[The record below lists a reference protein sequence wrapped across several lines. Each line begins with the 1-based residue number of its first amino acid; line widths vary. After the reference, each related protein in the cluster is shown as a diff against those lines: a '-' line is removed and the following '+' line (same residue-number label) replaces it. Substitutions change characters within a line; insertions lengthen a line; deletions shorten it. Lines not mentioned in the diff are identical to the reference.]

1 MPESCNSR
9 HFSWLMKSCFPN
21 PQDPTTKPLSPN
33 PIITISIPTTTTLS
47 SLSDDLLLECL
58 SRVPSSCLPSVSR
71 VCPRWSRLL
80 HSPSFLYLRRLHHL
94 IHPTIFTLSAPFAAS
109 LQLPDGNDANTNDPL
124 WKVASC
130 LPFPVSSLDSLSH
143 ARLSAIG
150 SRIYIIGRN
159 EMFCYDVWSG
169 IITSRSSMIYPRK
182 KFATAVLSGKIY
194 VAGGGSRAGAAL
206 EEYDPE
212 TDTWSVVAHAIRRR
226 FGCIGAAVDGVFYV
240 IGGLKIGA
248 ALENEVTRAAAAG
261 AEAYVY
267 ASTMD
272 LFDVESRAWLR
283 SRAVPGGG
291 CAVAACAVAGYVY
304 ILTSHAL
311 ELSFCRFDARR
322 RGGGGGSSGKGFGEW
337 CKIKSPPLPAQV
349 RLDSTVR
356 FSCVGVENK
365 VVLIQVSGCIDDLL
379 RRSGRSVRGL
389 KEGLVLV
396 YDCISGEW
404 SRGPHLPEE
413 VPKALLPVAN
423 RPVLSYVL
431 EQLELSNLKDL
442 IVVVEGEDA
451 AIHVGGWISNAYVD
465 RLHVEVAAVHEE
477 VGTAGALRAIA
488 HHLTANDILV
498 VSGDL
503 VFDVPPGALAA
514 AHRKHN
520 AVVTTMLC
528 PAPVSGPTE
537 SASSGGKDKIKKPRR
552 YNIIGLDPSK
562 QFLLHIATGAEV
574 EKDIRIQKSIL
585 RAVGQMEIRAD
596 LMDAH
601 MYAFKRSVL
610 QEVLD
615 EKDEFQSLKEDV
627 LPYLVRSQLKSEVV
641 LFNGVPQTEEN
652 GNEKVSS
659 QNNQAVV
666 SRIMANAST
675 PSFHELSSGNNGSTH
690 VRRIH
695 KCCAYI
701 ASESRYCQRL
711 NSIQAFSDINRD
723 VIGDASHLS
732 GYSFSAHN
740 NIIHPSSQL
749 GSRTTVGP
757 HCMLWEGSQM
767 GDKCSVKRSVIGR
780 HCRIGSNV
788 KVVNSVVMNHV
799 TIGDG
804 CSIQGSVICSNAQLQ
819 ERAVLKDCQ
828 VGAGFVV
835 TAGSEHKGESLA
847 RK

>member
-1 MPESCNSR
+1 MD
-9 HFSWLMKSCFPN
+9 F
-21 PQDPTTKPLSPN
+21 Q
-33 PIITISIPTTTTLS
+33 
-47 SLSDDLLLECL
+47 
-58 SRVPSSCLPSVSR
+58 VV
-71 VCPRWSRLL
+71 
-80 HSPSFLYLRRLHHL
+80 
-94 IHPTIFTLSAPFAAS
+94 
-109 LQLPDGNDANTNDPL
+109 
-124 WKVASC
+124 
-130 LPFPVSSLDSLSH
+130 
-143 ARLSAIG
+143 
-150 SRIYIIGRN
+150 
-159 EMFCYDVWSG
+159 
-169 IITSRSSMIYPRK
+169 
-182 KFATAVLSGKIY
+182 VL
-194 VAGGGSRAGAAL
+194 AGG
-206 EEYDPE
+206 
-212 TDTWSVVAHAIRRR
+212 
-226 FGCIGAAVDGVFYV
+226 
-240 IGGLKIGA
+240 
-248 ALENEVTRAAAAG
+248 
-261 AEAYVY
+261 
-267 ASTMD
+267 
-272 LFDVESRAWLR
+272 
-283 SRAVPGGG
+283 
-291 CAVAACAVAGYVY
+291 
-304 ILTSHAL
+304 TSKNL
-311 ELSFCRFDARR
+311 L
-322 RGGGGGSSGKGFGEW
+322 
-337 CKIKSPPLPAQV
+337 PL
-349 RLDSTVR
+349 
-356 FSCVGVENK
+356 
-365 VVLIQVSGCIDDLL
+365 VS
-379 RRSGRSVRGL
+379 
-389 KEGLVLV
+389 K
-396 YDCISGEW
+396 
-404 SRGPHLPEE
+404 E

-537 SASSGGKDKIKKPRR
+537 SGSSGGKDKIKKPRR

-562 QFLLHIATGAEV
+562 QFLLHIGTGAEV

-627 LPYLVRSQLKSEVV
+627 LPYLVRSQLKSEV

-675 PSFHELSSGNNGSTH
+675 PSFHELSSDYNGSTH

-740 NIIHPSSQL
+740 NIIHPSAQL
-749 GSRTTVGP
+749 GTRTTVGP

-804 CSIQGSVICSNAQLQ
+804 CSIHGSVICSNAQLQ

>member
-1 MPESCNSR
+1 MD
-9 HFSWLMKSCFPN
+9 F
-21 PQDPTTKPLSPN
+21 Q
-33 PIITISIPTTTTLS
+33 
-47 SLSDDLLLECL
+47 
-58 SRVPSSCLPSVSR
+58 VV
-71 VCPRWSRLL
+71 
-80 HSPSFLYLRRLHHL
+80 
-94 IHPTIFTLSAPFAAS
+94 
-109 LQLPDGNDANTNDPL
+109 
-124 WKVASC
+124 
-130 LPFPVSSLDSLSH
+130 
-143 ARLSAIG
+143 
-150 SRIYIIGRN
+150 
-159 EMFCYDVWSG
+159 
-169 IITSRSSMIYPRK
+169 
-182 KFATAVLSGKIY
+182 VL
-194 VAGGGSRAGAAL
+194 AGG
-206 EEYDPE
+206 
-212 TDTWSVVAHAIRRR
+212 T
-226 FGCIGAAVDGVFYV
+226 
-240 IGGLKIGA
+240 
-248 ALENEVTRAAAAG
+248 
-261 AEAYVY
+261 
-267 ASTMD
+267 
-272 LFDVESRAWLR
+272 
-283 SRAVPGGG
+283 
-291 CAVAACAVAGYVY
+291 
-304 ILTSHAL
+304 
-311 ELSFCRFDARR
+311 
-322 RGGGGGSSGKGFGEW
+322 
-337 CKIKSPPLPAQV
+337 CKKLLPL
-349 RLDSTVR
+349 
-356 FSCVGVENK
+356 
-365 VVLIQVSGCIDDLL
+365 VSKD
-379 RRSGRSVRGL
+379 
-389 KEGLVLV
+389 
-396 YDCISGEW
+396 
-404 SRGPHLPEE
+404 

-451 AIHVGGWISNAYVD
+451 ALHVGGWISNAYVD
-465 RLHVEVAAVHEE
+465 RLHVEVAAVPED

-503 VFDVPPGALAA
+503 VSDIPPGALAA
-514 AHRKHN
+514 VHRQHD

-528 PAPVSGPTE
+528 SAPVSGPTE
-537 SASSGGKDKIKKPRR
+537 SGSSGAKDKIKKPRCH
-552 YNIIGLDPSK
+552 NIIGLDPSK

-574 EKDIRIQKSIL
+574 EKEIRIQKSIL
-585 RAVGQMEIRAD
+585 RAVDQMEIRAD

-601 MYAFKRSVL
+601 IYAFKRSVL

-615 EKDEFQSLKEDV
+615 EKDKFRSLKEDM
-627 LPYLVRSQLKSEVV
+627 LPYLVRSQMKSEV
-641 LFNGVPQTEEN
+641 LLNGAPQAKN

-666 SRIMANAST
+666 SRILSNAST
-675 PSFHELSSGNNGSTH
+675 PSFHDLYASSNNDSSL

-740 NIIHPSSQL
+740 NVIHPSAQL

-788 KVVNSVVMNHV
+788 KVVNSVIMNHV

-804 CSIQGSVICSNAQLQ
+804 CSIQGSVICSNAQLE